1 MLGVGCRK
9 EVMLD
14 EGKPAVP
21 KQHQGLGEEV
31 ARGQRPG

>member
-1 MLGVGCRK
+1 MGVGFIK

-14 EGKPAVP
+14 EGKPAVL

-31 ARGQRPG
+31 PSGRRPG

>member
-31 ARGQRPG
+31 PSGQRPG